1 MEGVDKNSRSSENSQ
16 SSRSSE
22 NGQNSSDTQNHSD
35 SKNSSR
41 RLTVILF
48 AVYMVILTWIILFK
62 FSFGELPHLRGV
74 NLIPFAGSVIVNGR
88 LFYSELILN
97 VLAFIPFGAYMSMIN
112 PEYPVCKRVLW
123 IATVSL
129 AYEVLQFV
137 FAIGATDITDFINNT
152 LGGFLGCMLYLVF
165 SKVFRERA
173 NKVLNALALI
183 GTVGIVM
190 LMALLVVYNI

>member
-1 MEGVDKNSRSSENSQ
+1 MEGADKNSQNSQ
-16 SSRSSE
+16 SS
-22 NGQNSSDTQNHSD
+22 QNSSGSQNS
-35 SKNSSR
+35 SVSQNSSR

-48 AVYMVILTWIILFK
+48 AVYLIILTWIILFK

-97 VLAFIPFGAYMSMIN
+97 VLAFIPFGVYMSMIN
-112 PEYPVCKRVLW
+112 PEYPVYKRVLW
-123 IATVSL
+123 IAGVSL

-190 LMALLVVYNI
+190 LLTLLVVGNI